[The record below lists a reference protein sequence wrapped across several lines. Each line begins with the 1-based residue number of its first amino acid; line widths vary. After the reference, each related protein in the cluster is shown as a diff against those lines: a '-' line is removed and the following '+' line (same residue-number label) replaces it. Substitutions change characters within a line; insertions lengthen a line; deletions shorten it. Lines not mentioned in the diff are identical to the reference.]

1 MAFEQMDLL
10 SNCTSLLD
18 DNIID
23 PLSILNEYMISLM
36 RFLNTIS
43 DIIVRYLS
51 QSPGLWNTVFEES
64 K

>member
-10 SNCTSLLD
+10 SNCTSHLD

-51 QSPGLWNTVFEES
+51 QSPGL
-64 K
+64 